1 ANRAGSSLSDV
12 SPLLQQESS
21 AVAAAEDDPDSH
33 CHELEFDATVAAE
46 QRSAQRRLLLASVL
60 CLLFMAGEIVGG
72 ALANSLAIM
81 TDAAHLL
88 TDFASFMISLLAI
101 FLAGRRP
108 SKTYSFG
115 WHRAEVLGAL
125 VSVLLIW
132 LVTGILVFLAIERV
146 RTGSFDVDGRIMLIT
161 SAVGVAVNILMAFT
175 LHPHSHSHEAESADA
190 PAEQNINVR
199 AAFIH
204 VIGDLLQS
212 LGVLCAAYLIYYR
225 PDWRVA
231 DPICTFLFSVLVLI
245 TTFAII
251 RDALRVLM
259 EAAPRGLDFDSVTA
273 ALNAVEGVVR
283 VHSLRIWSISVSRTA
298 LSAHLA
304 VADTA
309 DSQRVLQA
317 ATLVVRRRFRVHE
330 VTVQVERMAARGS
343 AAADCSQ
350 CHDPAEV

>member
-21 AVAAAEDDPDSH
+21 AVAAAENDPDSH
-33 CHELEFDATVAAE
+33 CTNFEFDATVAAE
-46 QRSAQRRLLLASVL
+46 QRSAQRAACCWPPCSACCSWRRDPCWPFSWLADGPARRTAS
-60 CLLFMAGEIVGG
+60 AG
-72 ALANSLAIM
+72 S
-81 TDAAHLL
+81 
-88 TDFASFMISLLAI
+88 
-101 FLAGRRP
+101 
-108 SKTYSFG
+108 
-115 WHRAEVLGAL
+115 RAEVLGAL

-146 RTGSFDVDGRIMLIT
+146 RTGSFDVDGRVMLIT

-259 EAAPRGLDFDSVTA
+259 EARAQRLGLRLP
-273 ALNAVEGVVR
+273 LNAVEGVVR

-330 VTVQVERMAARGS
+330 VTVQVERLAAGGS

-350 CHDPAEV
+350 CHDPAE